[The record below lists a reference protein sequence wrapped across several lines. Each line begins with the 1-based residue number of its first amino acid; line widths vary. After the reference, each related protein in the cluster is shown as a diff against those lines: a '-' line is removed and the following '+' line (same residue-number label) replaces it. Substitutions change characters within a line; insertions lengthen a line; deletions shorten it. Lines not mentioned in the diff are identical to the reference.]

1 MKRTTRS
8 LPGVF
13 LLALLTSGL
22 LLAFTAPPS
31 VVQATKSEKSEANID
46 KMMAGLSD
54 EQVRQLLIEEL
65 KKETEAEEVDP
76 DNIKGPAFFLSRLL
90 SIMTRGHDENT
101 NEVRTLFDSFPTM
114 GPDLYRV
121 FIKL

>member
-31 VVQATKSEKSEANID
+31 VVQAAKSEKSEANID

-65 KKETEAEEVDP
+65 KKETEAEEG
-76 DNIKGPAFFLSRLL
+76 KSCW
-90 SIMTRGHDENT
+90 
-101 NEVRTLFDSFPTM
+101 
-114 GPDLYRV
+114 YRYRDGFTV
-121 FIKL
+121 N